1 MKKIILTIAFLIS
14 LTTIYG
20 GVSYPKHQFGL
31 GYSMVSGVG
40 LEYQIEITNK
50 SAFKTNFIAYYYG
63 ENPPNEMKIYD
74 VFGLQ
79 YQYNLMKFTG
89 NRLYA
94 FAGGSYW
101 HLEDRT
107 VEEVISND
115 LVLEK
120 RLVKMDRIWN
130 FGTGIGYEILVFR
143 NFVISGEIGALY
155 QISNSV
161 DHIDKFFDRDPL
173 GTSFFG
179 VGGGISLRFNIR

>member
-1 MKKIILTIAFLIS
+1 MKKITIIAIILTSF
-14 LTTIYG
+14 TTLFA

-31 GYSMVSGVG
+31 GYSMISGVG
-40 LEYQIEITNK
+40 LEYQIEITNS
-50 SAFKTNFIAYYYG
+50 SALKTNFIAYYYG
-63 ENPPNEMKIYD
+63 DNPPNEMNIYD

-79 YQYNLMKFTG
+79 YQYNLMKFSG

-94 FAGGSYW
+94 FIGGSYW

-120 RLVKMDRIWN
+120 RIVKMDRIWN
-130 FGTGIGYEILVFR
+130 FGTGIGYELLIYR
-143 NFVISGEIGALY
+143 NFVISAEFGAMY
-155 QISNSV
+155 QLSNSV
-161 DHIDKFFDRDPL
+161 DHIDEFFDRDQL

-179 VGGGISLRFNIR
+179 VGGGISFRFNIR